1 MNGLTLGKIVF
12 DTAVLIRFLKK
23 YEGAA
28 DLRTLF
34 PDSDLFISVITEF
47 ELLSYWRITPEEEAK
62 INLLL
67 SDLVVIPFTPEIK
80 RQGIIFRRAARNK
93 TPDSIIAATAITL
106 NAALITHDADFE
118 NVKYP
123 GFSVIVLK

>member
-1 MNGLTLGKIVF
+1 VNGRTPGKIVF

-23 YEGAA
+23 CEGAA
-28 DLRTLF
+28 DLRALF

-47 ELLSYWRITPEEEAK
+47 ELLSYWRISPEEEAK

-80 RQGIIFRRAARNK
+80 RQGIVFRRAARNK
-93 TPDSIIAATAITL
+93 TPDSIIAATAIAL
-106 NAALITHDADFE
+106 DAALITHDADFE
-118 NVKYP
+118 NIEYP
-123 GFSVIVLK
+123 GFSAIVLR